1 MDFNVGRGPMD
12 DMADESFQAFNTE
25 VGALFLLVSWARM
38 RILLSLPSKSKTPTS
53 VERVNLNRECSLWK
67 KSLEKMIFKGSYSS

>member
-25 VGALFLLVSWARM
+25 VGALFLLVSGARM
-38 RILLSLPSKSKTPTS
+38 MILLSLPK
-53 VERVNLNRECSLWK
+53 NRSIEK
-67 KSLEKMIFKGSYSS
+67 LETIKVGDRPSRLETV